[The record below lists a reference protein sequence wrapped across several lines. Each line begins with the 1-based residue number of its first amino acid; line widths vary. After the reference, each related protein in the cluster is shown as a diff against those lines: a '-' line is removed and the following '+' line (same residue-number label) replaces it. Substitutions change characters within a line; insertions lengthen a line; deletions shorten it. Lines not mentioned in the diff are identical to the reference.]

1 MVHPFYIAEAAT
13 DVDTKD
19 YDIRFYEKD
28 EIEQFR
34 GDNRYDEAY
43 AFSPDAPDML
53 GVSASKDGR
62 ILGMAG
68 ASCDSDT
75 MWQIGINVEDIER
88 GNGIGTMLVA
98 LLKNEV
104 LKRGKLPYYGT
115 AMSHV
120 ASQRVALS
128 AGFVPAWVELCT
140 SKL

>member
-1 MVHPFYIAEAAT
+1 ME
-13 DVDTKD
+13 
-19 YDIRFYEKD
+19 
-28 EIEQFR
+28 
-34 GDNRYDEAY
+34 
-43 AFSPDAPDML
+43 
-53 GVSASKDGR
+53 R